1 VSAKLAKITEQATEK
16 ERNKVFLPSFRTA
29 VVLHCPFKIKI
40 SSIANAVYLFWPM
53 QYICSK
59 TSFSHFQRIAFTLP
73 MNRLSSPIES
83 PLLCEESAFHFLMAR
98 G

>member
-40 SSIANAVYLFWPM
+40 SSIADEDIL
-53 QYICSK
+53 
-59 TSFSHFQRIAFTLP
+59 R
-73 MNRLSSPIES
+73 
-83 PLLCEESAFHFLMAR
+83 
-98 G
+98 